1 MIKVYPHLLTS
12 FRTIPGVQPH
22 DSFSFYPVTIDPH
35 KAGFCPYPAGAL
47 LYRNGT
53 MKGFITL
60 AAPEVFHSPNDLNVG
75 VYGLEG
81 SKPGAAACG
90 VLLSHEV
97 KININF
103 QDRYLRNVH
112 HFIRIY

>member
-1 MIKVYPHLLTS
+1 MVNALYILTTKT
-12 FRTIPGVQPH
+12 F
-22 DSFSFYPVTIDPH
+22 DFLVTIDPH

-60 AAPEVFHSPNDLNVG
+60 AAPEVFHSPDDLNVG

-90 VLLSHEV
+90 VLLSHQV
-97 KININF
+97 
-103 QDRYLRNVH
+103 LH
-112 HFIRIY
+112 LL